1 MSDNKFKEI
10 KDKVVGSTKEVIG
23 KVTDNEK
30 LETEGKLQQGLGK
43 AREVV
48 KYAADDVSDAAKI
61 AKDKLVG
68 GVKEVVGK
76 VTGNDDLEFEGKV
89 QKAQGKAREFA
100 NDDDAASKIK
110 NGK

>member
-1 MSDNKFKEI
+1 MGDNKFKEI
-10 KDKVVGSTKEVIG
+10 KDKVVGSAKEVVG

-30 LETEGKLQQGLGK
+30 LEVEGKLQKGVGK
-43 AREVV
+43 VREV
-48 KYAADDVSDAAKI
+48 ANDAATDASEVAKA

-68 GVKEVVGK
+68 GAKEIVGK
-76 VTGNDDLEFEGKV
+76 ATGNDDLEFEGKI